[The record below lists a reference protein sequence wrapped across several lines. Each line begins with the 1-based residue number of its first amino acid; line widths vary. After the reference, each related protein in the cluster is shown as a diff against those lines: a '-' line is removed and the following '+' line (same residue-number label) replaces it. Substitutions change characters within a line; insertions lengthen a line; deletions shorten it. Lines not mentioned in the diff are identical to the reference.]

1 MLLPTEHRKACSM
14 NCDQLEAA
22 SNSICWG
29 HHSGFSKFCGSR
41 HDSSCWC
48 QRQPLSLPPS
58 LIQLPHTHKQMFVCM
73 REFSVPGCCGHLQ
86 TSANLFEICLLAR
99 GSLSCRKL
107 FAEPHR
113 NLQVSLT
120 CNVKNCFCLLQKALW
135 CPVGSTCVKRI

>member
-58 LIQLPHTHKQMFVCM
+58 YNSLIHTNRCLCVWGSSQFLDAVDTCKRLPIFLKSAYLPEAVCPA
-73 REFSVPGCCGHLQ
+73 E
-86 TSANLFEICLLAR
+86 NCLL
-99 GSLSCRKL
+99 
-107 FAEPHR
+107 
-113 NLQVSLT
+113 NLIET
-120 CNVKNCFCLLQKALW
+120 CKWALPVMWKNCFCLLQKALW